1 MTIKVGSRTSK
12 LALKQVDI
20 VMKTI
25 GISDY
30 EIIKIDT
37 VGDQISRQN
46 KVQFDKKNFVDD
58 IDTLLVDNKID
69 IAIHSAKD
77 MPASSNFS
85 ELDEIYISN
94 DLVKGDEKYKRRCM

>member
-37 VGDQISRQN
+37 LGDQISRQN

-58 IDTLLVDNKID
+58 IDSLLVDNKI
-69 IAIHSAKD
+69 
-77 MPASSNFS
+77 
-85 ELDEIYISN
+85 
-94 DLVKGDEKYKRRCM
+94 

>member
-46 KVQFDKKNFVDD
+46 KVQFDKK
-58 IDTLLVDNKID
+58 ILLMILIVFLLITKLILLFTQRKICQ
-69 IAIHSAKD
+69 
-77 MPASSNFS
+77 
-85 ELDEIYISN
+85 LLQISLN
-94 DLVKGDEKYKRRCM
+94 WMKFTFQMI

>member
-37 VGDQISRQN
+37 LGDQISRQN

-69 IAIHSAKD
+69 IAIPVSYTHLTL
-77 MPASSNFS
+77 PT
-85 ELDEIYISN
+85 IYS
-94 DLVKGDEKYKRRCM
+94 V